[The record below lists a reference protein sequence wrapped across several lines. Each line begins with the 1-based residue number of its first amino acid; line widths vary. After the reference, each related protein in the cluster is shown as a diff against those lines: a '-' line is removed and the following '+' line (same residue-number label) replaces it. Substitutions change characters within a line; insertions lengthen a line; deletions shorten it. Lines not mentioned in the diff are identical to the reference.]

1 MSLSLVWGPF
11 FQQTSTT
18 TTLWLRPRE
27 FSNTLVIIKI
37 KKVRCNPALR
47 RNRGKVAYFW
57 NAMSVMSVDFRD
69 VDAYVIHDPRSW
81 SHPHIIIIIIVIT
94 IIFIIIIIIVIII
107 IIPYEDKL
115 MLLSDSAFLPY
126 GVENLLI
133 PYEDKLVLFIIQHIC
148 QRGRRIFDPSWRS
161 VDVITP
167 FNIFVK
173 GVADLWSRLKIKHL
187 GSWYYPIP
195 QELTLMMAKK
205 MKMKMMMIMIM
216 MMMTMMTMMM
226 MRMRMRLWSWSWSW
240 S

>member
-1 MSLSLVWGPF
+1 M
-11 FQQTSTT
+11 
-18 TTLWLRPRE
+18 
-27 FSNTLVIIKI
+27 
-37 KKVRCNPALR
+37 
-47 RNRGKVAYFW
+47 
-57 NAMSVMSVDFRD
+57 
-69 VDAYVIHDPRSW
+69 IHD
-81 SHPHIIIIIIVIT
+81 HDLILIIIVIT
-94 IIFIIIIIIVIII
+94 IIFIIIIVIII

-126 GVENLLI
+126 GVEDLLI

-205 MKMKMMMIMIM
+205 MKMMMM

-226 MRMRMRLWSWSWSW
+226 MRMRMRLWSWSWS
-240 S
+240 